1 MEVDFEKWT
10 GEVIQAELFTDFSAL
25 LFLQLF
31 ASVYI
36 VFLGNHGEGRD
47 LQVVLVKSLNR
58 CTEKQACDQLSDR
71 LLFLW
76 CLSVP
81 LQSVCVF

>member
-36 VFLGNHGEGRD
+36 VFLGNHGEG
-47 LQVVLVKSLNR
+47 
-58 CTEKQACDQLSDR
+58 
-71 LLFLW
+71 
-76 CLSVP
+76 
-81 LQSVCVF
+81 